1 MKSTKNRDK
10 FIFFALY
17 LKTSG
22 KVGTVGTP
30 PHRKEVRMTKI
41 HYQCSSCGKTESVR
55 AMVGIPHGMFGLGY
69 RAVGDALYCPDCV
82 KSWEE
87 RNGVPF
93 DEQYTS
99 PGTLFARWWNRK
111 VEQAVDDKGR
121 LQKYRMNAI
130 GDYELVKPDK
140 QYDTMVCTAVKRNP
154 YRFVDILI
162 EEAGRPEN
170 IEIRMLL
177 LEAACVIAHLLD
189 KGGTIE

>member
-1 MKSTKNRDK
+1 MTR
-10 FIFFALY
+10 
-17 LKTSG
+17 
-22 KVGTVGTP
+22 
-30 PHRKEVRMTKI
+30 RQKEVGMTKI

-55 AMVGIPHGMFGLGY
+55 AMAGIPHGMFSIGY

-93 DEQYTS
+93 DEQYAR

-111 VEQAVDDKGR
+111 IEQAVDDKGR
-121 LQKYRMNAI
+121 LQKYRMNAL

-140 QYDTMVCTAVKRNP
+140 EYDTMVCTAVKHNP
-154 YRFVDILI
+154 YQFVDILK
-162 EEAGRPEN
+162 EAADKPEN
-170 IEIRMLL
+170 IEGIRMLL
-177 LEAACVIAHLLD
+177 MEAACVIAHLLN